1 MLDGVSV
8 KQLQRFPIY
17 LKYLKSMRDAGVVT
31 ITAPLIARALDQS
44 EEQVKKDLQVV
55 TTSKGRPNTG
65 RDINVLI
72 NDIEVFLGY
81 HNISDAIIVGV
92 GHLGEAFMN
101 YKGFAEFSLNILAGF
116 ESDESKIGKVINGK
130 QVFPMA
136 KLKNLVPRLNV
147 SIAILTTPASA
158 SQEVAELLVD
168 AGIKGIWNFAPINL
182 KVNDDVVVEN
192 VNLASSLAVLSH
204 KLKKKFQEE

>member
-1 MLDGVSV
+1 
-8 KQLQRFPIY
+8 
-17 LKYLKSMRDAGVVT
+17 
-31 ITAPLIARALDQS
+31 
-44 EEQVKKDLQVV
+44 
-55 TTSKGRPNTG
+55 
-65 RDINVLI
+65 
-72 NDIEVFLGY
+72 
-81 HNISDAIIVGV
+81 
-92 GHLGEAFMN
+92 
-101 YKGFAEFSLNILAGF
+101 
-116 ESDESKIGKVINGK
+116 
-130 QVFPMA
+130 MA